1 MKKNILAENMRRF
14 NTKNLN
20 EGPKNLDLAQKA
32 YDRIYDFT
40 SDFHGDYPLNYL
52 DDNMPSELNM
62 IADKFFDDS
71 DLLSAEEDKK
81 LADFFNEIANEL
93 ANELKYR

>member
-20 EGPKNLDLAQKA
+20 EQPKNLDLAQKA

-52 DDNMPSELNM
+52 DKYMPDELN
-62 IADKFFDDS
+62 IVADKFFDDPN
-71 DLLSAEEDKK
+71 LLSADEDKK
-81 LADFFNEIANEL
+81 LADFYNQIADEL
-93 ANELKYR
+93 ANELKYS